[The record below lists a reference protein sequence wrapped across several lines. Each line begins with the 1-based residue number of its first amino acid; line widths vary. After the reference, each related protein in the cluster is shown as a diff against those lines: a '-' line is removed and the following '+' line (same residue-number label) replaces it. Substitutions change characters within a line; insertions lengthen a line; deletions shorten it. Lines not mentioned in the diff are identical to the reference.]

1 MDTTELELE
10 LLNLETLHEHTRNS
24 IDKAKYADL
33 IAQKKAE
40 ISAAKLPK
48 VEHKVVIQKDVPAR
62 ADHVDEK
69 QITPRE
75 LITNPG
81 DTFTALL

>member
-10 LLNLETLHEHTRNS
+10 LLELEDLHKHTRNS
-24 IDKAKYADL
+24 IDRTKYADR
-33 IAQKKAE
+33 IAELKSKIAESKTPEIEQKAV
-40 ISAAKLPK
+40 L
-48 VEHKVVIQKDVPAR
+48 QKDVPAR
-62 ADHVDEK
+62 ADHIDEK
-69 QITPRE
+69 IASRE